1 MKKNKKIFIGL
12 SALISLLII
21 LPFLIPTQS
30 YLREAERV
38 ASEKLGVPVAITSG
52 HWLLLPSPRVVI
64 DDVTVGKL
72 QEIKVA
78 QIVVVPT
85 LSSLFSATKVIDLKV
100 SKPVIKQAALAITTG
115 FINKQPDVSSDA
127 IAINIQH
134 VAVDELQLDW
144 PDMKFPL
151 VNLEANFTNTNT
163 LASATLKTVD
173 GLFKADVTPK
183 GEEHLILITAEKWI
197 SPVGLPLLIDK
208 AKFEIH
214 LKGSRLEIPNID
226 VALYGGKLTG
236 NAVVSWEKNWRTSG
250 KLKVENVSVK
260 EPSSLVS
267 KSVYLSGRLFSH
279 GNFSSSA
286 KDAAA
291 LADNIHADFKF
302 SVNKGVLHGLDLVKV
317 ASLLIKQGHTGGE
330 TEFDEFSGL
339 LNMAG
344 KQYNLRELK
353 ISSGLLAGTG
363 QVKIKANKELD
374 GVAEVKLKHS
384 VSLVAIPLVVSG
396 TVSNP
401 VVLPSKAALAGALA
415 GTAIL
420 GPGVG
425 TSLGIK
431 AGGALGKLKGL
442 FQSK

>member
-1 MKKNKKIFIGL
+1 MKKNKKILIGL

-30 YLREAERV
+30 YLRETEHV
-38 ASEKLGVPVAITSG
+38 ASEKLGVPVTIASG
-52 HWLLLPSPRVVI
+52 HWLLLPSPRIVV
-64 DDVTVGKL
+64 DDITVGKL
-72 QEIKVA
+72 QELKVA
-78 QIVVVPT
+78 QIVVIPT

-100 SKPVIKQAALAITTG
+100 SKPIIKQAALAITSD
-115 FINKQPDVSSDA
+115 FINKQPEVSGDA
-127 IAINIQH
+127 TAINIQH
-134 VAVDELQLDW
+134 VTVDELQLDW
-144 PDMKFPL
+144 PDMKLPL
-151 VNLEANFTNTNT
+151 VNLDVSFTNTNT
-163 LASATLKTVD
+163 LASATLKAVD
-173 GLFKADVTPK
+173 GTFKADVTPK
-183 GEEHLILITAEKWI
+183 GEEHLILIAAEKWI
-197 SPVGLPLLIDK
+197 LPVGLPLLIDK
-208 AKFEIH
+208 AKFEMH

-236 NAVVSWEKNWRTSG
+236 NADISWEKNWLMNG

-260 EPSSLVS
+260 EPTSLVS

-317 ASLLIKQGHTGGE
+317 ASLLIKQGHSGGE

-344 KQYNLRELK
+344 KQYNLRDLK

-374 GVAEVKLKHS
+374 GVAEIKLKHS
-384 VSLVAIPLVVSG
+384 VSLVAIPLEVSG
-396 TVSNP
+396 SVSNP
-401 VVLPSKAALAGALA
+401 VVLPSKAAMAGALA

-431 AGGALGKLKGL
+431 AGGALDKLKGL